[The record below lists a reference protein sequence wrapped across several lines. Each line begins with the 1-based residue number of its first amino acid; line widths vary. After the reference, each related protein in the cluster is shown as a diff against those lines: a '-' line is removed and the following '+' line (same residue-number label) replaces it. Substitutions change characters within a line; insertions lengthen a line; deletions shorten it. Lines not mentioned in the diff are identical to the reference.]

1 MLTPTHLSDLSLN
14 AMQSEMD
21 LPQVVLIFH
30 VLLSWRPSQPK
41 CRGELKHFVKKMIIQ
56 VEIVVTRFKGPC
68 IAWEDRLII
77 FKM

>member
-1 MLTPTHLSDLSLN
+1 MLVNLKKYLKN
-14 AMQSEMD
+14 NG
-21 LPQVVLIFH
+21 
-30 VLLSWRPSQPK
+30 
-41 CRGELKHFVKKMIIQ
+41 GELKHFVKKMIIQ